1 MHAGSLPAAV
11 FISQPPGIRGESEN
25 MKTYYIYLSDAPH
38 DPLKGIFSNKTE
50 AREAAKLYIKQWKLK
65 SKIVSIVEK

>member
-1 MHAGSLPAAV
+1 
-11 FISQPPGIRGESEN
+11 

-38 DPLKGIFSNKTE
+38 DPIKGIFSNKTE

-65 SKIVSIVEK
+65 TKIVSIVEK